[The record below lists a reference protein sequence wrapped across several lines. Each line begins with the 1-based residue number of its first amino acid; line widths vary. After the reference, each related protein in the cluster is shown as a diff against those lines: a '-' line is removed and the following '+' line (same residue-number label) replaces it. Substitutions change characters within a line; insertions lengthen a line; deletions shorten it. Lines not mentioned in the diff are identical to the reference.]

1 MNEVLRQ
8 EKKYLITAADVLKL
22 SSVFEKVMLQDEHNG
37 SCGYMIRSL
46 YFDTVYDI
54 DYNDKIE
61 GLELRRKIRLR
72 VYDPKND
79 FAMLEMKQKHGDFQK
94 KRSLKI
100 SREDAKQLI
109 LCNYEVL
116 KKYNTPFA
124 AECYGFMHMHC
135 YRPKTVVE
143 YNRKAFIAK
152 ENKIRVTI
160 DTNIR
165 ANENCFDIFSE
176 NLPLFFVLDPF
187 NAVLEIKFNGF
198 MLSYIKTLTNF
209 ADKSN
214 LSISKYCLARS
225 STLKFSL

>member
-46 YFDTVYDI
+46 YFDTVDDN

-61 GLELRRKIRLR
+61 GLELRRKIRIR

-79 FAMLEMKQKHGDFQK
+79 FAMLEMKQKQGDFQK

-165 ANENCFDIFSE
+165 ANENCFDICSE

>member
-46 YFDTVYDI
+46 YFDTVDDN

-165 ANENCFDIFSE
+165 ANENCIDIFSE